1 MKSLLPLFIFV
12 TSLVLVAGS
21 VLLAIH
27 IMTILNIDLMS
38 LWIPTTMGL
47 AVGCALI
54 FNVERA
60 NNKNKENEGMINK

>member
-1 MKSLLPLFIFV
+1 MKPLLPLFIFV
-12 TSLVLVAGS
+12 TSLVFLAGS
-21 VLLAIH
+21 VLLTIH
-27 IMTILNIDLMS
+27 IMTILDIDLMS

-60 NNKNKENEGMINK
+60 NNKNKDGDVKKS

>member
-1 MKSLLPLFIFV
+1 
-12 TSLVLVAGS
+12 
-21 VLLAIH
+21 
-27 IMTILNIDLMS
+27 
-38 LWIPTTMGL
+38 MGL